1 MNMTFLKRAR
11 CMLSQAGL
19 SNNFWDEAVNM
30 ACHMVNKSSLIVL
43 ELKIPNEVWSSS
55 PADYSKLR
63 VFS

>member
-11 CMLSQAGL
+11 CMLLQVRL

-43 ELKIPNEVWSSS
+43 ELKIPNEVWYGSF
-55 PADYSKLR
+55 ADYSKLR

>member
-1 MNMTFLKRAR
+1 
-11 CMLSQAGL
+11 MLSQARL

-43 ELKIPNEVWSSS
+43 ELKIPNEVWSDS
-55 PADYSKLR
+55 PANYSKLR